1 MQHARVILRFLLP
14 TNQNATVSIHPTV
27 RPLSHPAA
35 SLEPRGTPNQLRFF
49 TARANMRR
57 EPEFHC
63 QITHF
68 VIVIPFVQTQV
79 LRPAQRRPGSFYGNA
94 FECLPRELEVVDVGA
109 RYGQSHRNT
118 VRLGEQTSLGAGF
131 ASIRRVRAGFSPR
144 PAVPWSSPRPY
155 SAKTNSTPSVRRT
168 LPIRLAT
175 VSGTRPP
182 APIPEI
188 ADAPLNSNR
197 SPWRS
202 THSIGSR
209 FAPRKESRPSHLDHS
224 AGADL
229 ARAGLCSHAPA
240 TTAPQTPKTHPNTA
254 IDSIASLHPPF
265 RASMPKRIIDNLTV
279 FGIGSK
285 LRTRGPVSQVRK
297 TRNRQFLKNKKS
309 NPLRADPI

>member
-1 MQHARVILRFLLP
+1 MQHSRVVLRFLFP
-14 TNQNATVSIHPTV
+14 TNENATVSIHPTV
-27 RPLSHPAA
+27 CPFSHPAA
-35 SLEPRGTPNQLRFF
+35 SLEPRGTPDQLRLF

-57 EPEFHC
+57 EPELHR

-79 LRPAQRRPGSFYGNA
+79 LRPVRRRWRSSYGNA
-94 FECLPRELEVVDVGA
+94 FDRLPRELEVVDVRA
-109 RYGQSHRNT
+109 RHGQSHRNT

-144 PAVPWSSPRPY
+144 PAAPWSSPRPC
-155 SAKTNSTPSVRRT
+155 SAKTNSIPSVRRT

-182 APIPEI
+182 ASIPET

-209 FAPRKESRPSHLDHS
+209 FAPRKESRLSHLDHS

-229 ARAGLCSHAPA
+229 ARAGLCSYATA

-265 RASMPKRIIDNLTV
+265 RASMPERIIDNLHV
-279 FGIGSK
+279 FGIGS
-285 LRTRGPVSQVRK
+285 
-297 TRNRQFLKNKKS
+297 
-309 NPLRADPI
+309 